1 MYLMQCLTD
10 IKLTKWPKM
19 LAKGLL
25 FEMFWNLAGDY
36 NTWINITKQWLG
48 MSHYIL
54 KYASYKAKQTCN
66 LSFSKSFI
74 DSFFL

>member
-1 MYLMQCLTD
+1 
-10 IKLTKWPKM
+10 M

-36 NTWINITKQWLG
+36 NTWTNITKQWLG
-48 MSHYIL
+48 MSHYINMPL
-54 KYASYKAKQTCN
+54 IKQQTCN